1 MAYKLKTVL
10 DDELDR
16 NIKAQEEQEQQQ
28 AQEKPTVN
36 TTQNTARTTTVSST
50 VPATQTNNAAP
61 VKSAAVDQ
69 AYALLQQQQTNNLSK
84 WQDAADAYL
93 SRYENRDPF
102 VYNMNADALY
112 NQYKD
117 MYVNQGQ
124 LASMDVMGQAAALTG
139 GYGNSYAQSVGHQAY
154 NQYLGQLNTIV
165 PELYQQ
171 AYDRYAQEGQ
181 NLLNMYDIY
190 TNRENQEYARDWEK
204 QMFEYQ
210 KERDKVAD
218 EQWEKTYNKS
228 VRTYTGGNPDD
239 DDPDDDDDNYDNG
252 KVSTANIKAMQAA
265 LGVDADGMWG
275 EKSQKAAGGLSA
287 DEAYKQ
293 FTMGKLSGAQRVS
306 DGMIKK
312 FQSTIQPEKL
322 HDAVARDM
330 YGPYTSYVAYMLE
343 KDTTLTDAE
352 KDYLISYYG
361 ITSSDRQYLIDKGLI
376 K

>member
-16 NIKAQEEQEQQQ
+16 NIKAQEKQEQQQ
-28 AQEKPTVN
+28 TQEKPTVN

-50 VPATQTNNAAP
+50 VPATRTNNATP

-93 SRYENRDPF
+93 SRYENRDQF
-102 VYNMNADALY
+102 TYDVNKDALY
-112 NQYKD
+112 QQYRD
-117 MYVNQGQ
+117 MYVNQGI
-124 LASMDVMGQAAALTG
+124 LASMDVMGQAATMTG

-171 AYDRYAQEGQ
+171 EYDRYAQEGQ

-218 EQWEKTYNKS
+218 EQWLKSFNRSSSGSGSGKYKDINVGDTVYKTIANEVDDATTLAQLQDIVQKYIS
-228 VRTYTGGNPDD
+228 LGYNPDQID
-239 DDPDDDDDNYDNG
+239 ALTSGKANELMNG
-252 KVSTANIKAMQAA
+252 GGSNKLMDIANNV
-265 LGVDADGMWG
+265 GD
-275 EKSQKAAGGLSA
+275 
-287 DEAYKQ
+287 
-293 FTMGKLSGAQRVS
+293 FMGILFGR
-306 DGMIKK
+306 
-312 FQSTIQPEKL
+312 
-322 HDAVARDM
+322 
-330 YGPYTSYVAYMLE
+330 
-343 KDTTLTDAE
+343 
-352 KDYLISYYG
+352 
-361 ITSSDRQYLIDKGLI
+361 
-376 K
+376 

>member
-50 VPATQTNNAAP
+50 VPATQTNNATP

-93 SRYENRDPF
+93 SRYENRDQF
-102 VYNMNADALY
+102 TYDVNKDALY
-112 NQYKD
+112 QQYRD
-117 MYVNQGQ
+117 MYVNQGI
-124 LASMDVMGQAAALTG
+124 LASMDVMGQAATMTG

-218 EQWEKTYNKS
+218 EQWLKSFNKS
-228 VRTYTGGNPDD
+228 SYRYTGGDAGD
-239 DDPDDDDDNYDNG
+239 GDKDKDVYDNG
-252 KVSTANIKAMQAA
+252 SVSEDNIKLMQAS
-265 LGVDADGMWG
+265 LGVTADGKWG
-275 EKSQKAAGGLSA
+275 AESQKAANGLSA

-293 FTMGKLSGAQRVS
+293 FVYGKLEGSQSVS
-306 DGMIKK
+306 DAKVKK
-312 FQSTIQPEKL
+312 FQSTLNPESA
-322 HDAVARDM
+322 HDNIARQM
-330 YGPYTSYVAYMLE
+330 YGPYTAYVAYMLE
-343 KDTTLTDAE
+343 KDTTLSDAE
-352 KDYLISYYG
+352 KDYLISLYG
-361 ITSSDRQYLIDKGLI
+361 ITSSDRKYLTDKGLI
-376 K
+376 

>member
-16 NIKAQEEQEQQQ
+16 NIKAQEKQEQQQ
-28 AQEKPTVN
+28 TQEKPTVN

-50 VPATQTNNAAP
+50 VPATQTNNATP

-190 TNRENQEYARDWEK
+190 ANRENQEYARDWEK

-218 EQWEKTYNKS
+218 EQWLKSFNRSSSSVNGGKTVNISDNDISTLANYKS
-228 VRTYTGGNPDD
+228 R
-239 DDPDDDDDNYDNG
+239 G
-252 KVSTANIKAMQAA
+252 KYA
-265 LGVDADGMWG
+265 
-275 EKSQKAAGGLSA
+275 
-287 DEAYKQ
+287 EA
-293 FTMGKLSGAQRVS
+293 
-306 DGMIKK
+306 
-312 FQSTIQPEKL
+312 E
-322 HDAVARDM
+322 
-330 YGPYTSYVAYMLE
+330 SY
-343 KDTTLTDAE
+343 
-352 KDYLISYYG
+352 I
-361 ITSSDRQYLIDKGLI
+361 DRLLREGLIDEDKAVELYEEYALEPEVVTKGKEVASNVADII
-376 K
+376 KNGLGILKFGKGK

>member
-50 VPATQTNNAAP
+50 VPATQTNNATP

-218 EQWEKTYNKS
+218 EQWLKSFNRSSSSSKTVSGGKEPLTDPI
-228 VRTYTGGNPDD
+228 TYELTEN
-239 DDPDDDDDNYDNG
+239 
-252 KVSTANIKAMQAA
+252 AQA
-265 LGVDADGMWG
+265 LLDRIPFTRVD
-275 EKSQKAAGGLSA
+275 KNSAAW
-287 DEAYKQ
+287 K
-293 FTMGKLSGAQRVS
+293 
-306 DGMIKK
+306 
-312 FQSTIQPEKL
+312 
-322 HDAVARDM
+322 DAKNQQMLQAELER
-330 YGPYTSYVAYMLE
+330 ALE
-343 KDTTLTDAE
+343 KGWINEEELAAIIYNLELDTM
-352 KDYLISYYG
+352 
-361 ITSSDRQYLIDKGLI
+361 
-376 K
+376 

>member
-16 NIKAQEEQEQQQ
+16 NIKAQEKQEQQQ

-50 VPATQTNNAAP
+50 VPATQTNNATP

-69 AYALLQQQQTNNLSK
+69 AYALLQQQQTNNLIK

-93 SRYENRDPF
+93 SRYENRDQF
-102 VYNMNADALY
+102 TYDVNKDALY
-112 NQYKD
+112 QQYRD
-117 MYVNQGQ
+117 MYVNQGI
-124 LASMDVMGQAAALTG
+124 LASMDVMGQAATMTG

-171 AYDRYAQEGQ
+171 EYDRYAQEGQ

-218 EQWEKTYNKS
+218 EQWLKSFNRSSSSGGSVTPNYATLTYEEQKKWTKEFEGATSIEDLQWIADRMEAAKIDPKTVANWYAKYAQKFISGNS
-228 VRTYTGGNPDD
+228 IVDTG
-239 DDPDDDDDNYDNG
+239 
-252 KVSTANIKAMQAA
+252 
-265 LGVDADGMWG
+265 
-275 EKSQKAAGGLSA
+275 
-287 DEAYKQ
+287 
-293 FTMGKLSGAQRVS
+293 R
-306 DGMIKK
+306 
-312 FQSTIQPEKL
+312 
-322 HDAVARDM
+322 AVASNV
-330 YGPYTSYVAYMLE
+330 GNLV
-343 KDTTLTDAE
+343 KDSL
-352 KDYLISYYG
+352 G
-361 ITSSDRQYLIDKGLI
+361 IFFGGK
-376 K
+376 

>member
-1 MAYKLKTVL
+1 MSYKLKTVL

-16 NIKAQEEQEQQQ
+16 NIKAQEEQKQQQ
-28 AQEKPTVN
+28 TQEKPTVN
-36 TTQNTARTTTVSST
+36 TTVSST
-50 VPATQTNNAAP
+50 VPATQTNNPTP

-218 EQWEKTYNKS
+218 EQWLKSFNRSSSGSGSGKYKDINVGDTVYKTIANEVDDATTLAQLQDIVQKYISLGYNKDQINALTS
-228 VRTYTGGNPDD
+228 GKANELMNGGGSNKLMDI
-239 DDPDDDDDNYDNG
+239 
-252 KVSTANIKAMQAA
+252 ANNVGDFI
-265 LGVDADGMWG
+265 
-275 EKSQKAAGGLSA
+275 
-287 DEAYKQ
+287 
-293 FTMGKLSGAQRVS
+293 
-306 DGMIKK
+306 
-312 FQSTIQPEKL
+312 
-322 HDAVARDM
+322 
-330 YGPYTSYVAYMLE
+330 
-343 KDTTLTDAE
+343 
-352 KDYLISYYG
+352 G
-361 ITSSDRQYLIDKGLI
+361 ILFGR
-376 K
+376 

>member
-28 AQEKPTVN
+28 TQEKPTVN

-50 VPATQTNNAAP
+50 VPATQTNNATP

-218 EQWEKTYNKS
+218 EQWLKSFNKS
-228 VRTYTGGNPDD
+228 SYRYTGG
-239 DDPDDDDDNYDNG
+239 DDPLAGPITYELTEN
-252 KVSTANIKAMQAA
+252 AQALLDRIPFTKIDKNSSAWRDTQNQQMLQAELEGA
-265 LGVDADGMWG
+265 L
-275 EKSQKAAGGLSA
+275 EKGWISEEELAAIIYHLGL
-287 DEAYKQ
+287 D
-293 FTMGKLSGAQRVS
+293 
-306 DGMIKK
+306 
-312 FQSTIQPEKL
+312 TIQ
-322 HDAVARDM
+322 R
-330 YGPYTSYVAYMLE
+330 GNN
-343 KDTTLTDAE
+343 
-352 KDYLISYYG
+352 
-361 ITSSDRQYLIDKGLI
+361 
-376 K
+376 

>member
-1 MAYKLKTVL
+1 MSYKLKTVL

-16 NIKAQEEQEQQQ
+16 NIKAQEKQEQQQ
-28 AQEKPTVN
+28 TQEKPTVN

-50 VPATQTNNAAP
+50 VPATQTNNATP

-218 EQWEKTYNKS
+218 EQWLKSFNRSSSSGGSVTPNYATLTYEEQKKWTKEFEGATSIEDLQWIADRMEAAKIDPKTVANWYAKYAQKFISGNS
-228 VRTYTGGNPDD
+228 IVDTG
-239 DDPDDDDDNYDNG
+239 
-252 KVSTANIKAMQAA
+252 
-265 LGVDADGMWG
+265 
-275 EKSQKAAGGLSA
+275 
-287 DEAYKQ
+287 
-293 FTMGKLSGAQRVS
+293 R
-306 DGMIKK
+306 
-312 FQSTIQPEKL
+312 
-322 HDAVARDM
+322 AVASNV
-330 YGPYTSYVAYMLE
+330 GNLV
-343 KDTTLTDAE
+343 KDSL
-352 KDYLISYYG
+352 G
-361 ITSSDRQYLIDKGLI
+361 IFFGGK
-376 K
+376 